1 MTAEERSNSD
11 LAGNPDI
18 YFDDTV
24 ECSFQQDPRE
34 TIKEESVTGQA
45 PATDP
50 APAPQAPATSDTQK
64 TIQLHASRSSG
75 PSGFEI
81 TVSEPIGA
89 GGMAE
94 VDAATQES
102 LNREIALK
110 RPRSDRNTDDVA
122 ASLIGEARMLAS
134 LDHPNIPPVHQ
145 LGFTDDGQPVIVMK
159 RVRGN
164 AWRTLIQDPA
174 HSFWDDEPQFRLKV
188 HLGILQQV
196 CNAVEYAH
204 EKGVIHRDLKTD
216 NVMVGDFGEVYLLD
230 WGVAISLDANGER
243 AADQFSGTLCFAAP
257 EMLSSKTPLTRRTD
271 VYLLGCILH
280 EILTLK
286 LRHKGGKI
294 REVINKALAS
304 EPYSY
309 SKEVHPALATI
320 ANKATHRDPDQRYG
334 SAREFR
340 KAIEEHLTHYQ
351 ALDLLNSTREKMEDL
366 EKLYTDKE
374 SDRDGFKFHET
385 AYLCRFGF
393 QRAAKMAPKLE
404 GIESGLL
411 RVLELQTRFELDMGR
426 IETAEKIIVLIRK
439 MQPDW
444 KGLAS
449 LEAHLQEIKT
459 KLHESNELSTQI
471 QYKLMEEL
479 QKKKEE

>member
-1 MTAEERSNSD
+1 MTGEEPSNSD
-11 LAGNPDI
+11 LDDSPDI

-34 TIKEESVTGQA
+34 TIKEESCTGKA
-45 PATDP
+45 PGTAP
-50 APAPQAPATSDTQK
+50 APAPQPPATSDSQE

-75 PSGFEI
+75 PSGFKI
-81 TVSEPIGA
+81 TVGEPIGA

-110 RPRSDRNTDDVA
+110 RPRSDRKTDEIA

-134 LDHPNIPPVHQ
+134 LDHPNIPPIHQ
-145 LGFTDDGQPVIVMK
+145 LGFTDNGQPVIVMK

-164 AWRTLIQDPA
+164 SWRALIQDPT
-174 HSFWDDEPQFRLKV
+174 HSFWDGQPPFQLKI

-204 EKGVIHRDLKTD
+204 EKKIIHRDLKTD

-230 WGVAISLDANGER
+230 WGVALALEENGER
-243 AADQFSGTLCFAAP
+243 AVDQFSGTLCFAAP
-257 EMLSSKTPLTRRTD
+257 EMLSPNAPLTRRTD

-280 EILTLK
+280 EILTLE
-286 LRHKGGKI
+286 LRHKGGKL
-294 REVINKALAS
+294 REVIDNALAS
-304 EPYSY
+304 EAYSY
-309 SKEVHPALATI
+309 NEDVHPALAAI
-320 ANKATHRDPDQRYG
+320 ANKATDRDPDQRYQ
-334 SAREFR
+334 SVSEFR
-340 KAIEEHLTHYQ
+340 KAIEEHLAHYQ
-351 ALDLLNSTREKMEDL
+351 ALELLDSTREKLAAL
-366 EKLYTDKE
+366 EKLYSDRE
-374 SDRDGFKFHET
+374 ADRDGFKFHET

-393 QRAAKMAPKLE
+393 QRVAKIAPELE
-404 GIESGLL
+404 GIQDGLL
-411 RVLELQTRFELDMGR
+411 RVLELQTGFELEMGR
-426 IETAEKIIVLIRK
+426 IETAGRIILLIRN

-444 KGLAS
+444 KGLAG
-449 LEAHLQEIKT
+449 LESFLKEVET
-459 KLHESNELSTQI
+459 KLHESSELSTQI

-479 QKKKEE
+479 QKKKED

>member
-1 MTAEERSNSD
+1 MTGEERSDSD
-11 LAGNPDI
+11 LDGSPNI
-18 YFDDTV
+18 YFDDTI

-34 TIKEESVTGQA
+34 TIKQESTTARA
-45 PATDP
+45 PGTDP
-50 APAPQAPATSDTQK
+50 APAPQAPPTGGNQK

-94 VDAATQES
+94 VNAATQES
-102 LNREIALK
+102 LDREIALK
-110 RPRSDRNTDDVA
+110 RPRSDRNTDEVA

-145 LGFTDDGQPVIVMK
+145 LGFTEDGQPVIVMK

-164 AWRTLIQDPA
+164 SWHTLLQDPA
-174 HSFWDDEPQFRLKV
+174 HSFWDEEPRFQLKV

-204 EKGVIHRDLKTD
+204 EKGIIHRDLKTD

-230 WGVAISLDANGER
+230 WGVAIALDENGER
-243 AADQFSGTLCFAAP
+243 SSDQFSGTLCFAAP
-257 EMLSSKTPLTRRTD
+257 EMLNSKTPLTRRTD

-280 EILTLK
+280 EILTLEM
-286 LRHKGGKI
+286 RHKGGKI
-294 REVINKALAS
+294 REVIGNALAS

-309 SKEVHPALATI
+309 SKDVHPALAVI
-320 ANKATHRDPDQRYG
+320 ANRATHREPGQRYQ
-334 SAREFR
+334 SVSEFR
-340 KAIEEHLTHYQ
+340 KAIEEHLAHYQ
-351 ALDLLNSTREKMEDL
+351 ALDLLNSTREKLAAL
-366 EKLYTDKE
+366 EKMYADKE
-374 SDRDGFKFHET
+374 RDRDGFKFHET

-393 QRAAKMAPKLE
+393 QRVAKIAPKLE
-404 GIESGLL
+404 GIEAGLL
-411 RVLELQTRFELDMGR
+411 RVLELQTGFELNAGR
-426 IETAEKIIVLIRK
+426 IETAGKIILLIRK

-444 KGLAS
+444 EGLAG
-449 LEAHLQEIKT
+449 LEAHLRDVET
-459 KLHESNELSTQI
+459 KLHESSELSTQI